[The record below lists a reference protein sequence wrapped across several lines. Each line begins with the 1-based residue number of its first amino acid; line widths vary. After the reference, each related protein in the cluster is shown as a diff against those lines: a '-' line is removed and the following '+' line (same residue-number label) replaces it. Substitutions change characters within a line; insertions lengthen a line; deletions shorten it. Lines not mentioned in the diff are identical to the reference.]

1 MTINNLLLKKINME
15 ILVTGDQ
22 PFKVVK
28 TTMTIGPSAGG
39 YTLAYGVDRYGTF
52 TNYTEAVPAGEA
64 CIVNGITPYT
74 WFKLVGNSGPVKVV
88 L

>member
-1 MTINNLLLKKINME
+1 ME
-15 ILVTGDQ
+15 ILVTGEQ

-28 TTMTIGPSAGG
+28 VTMTIGPSAGG
-39 YTLAYGVDRYGTF
+39 YTLAYGVDRNGTF
-52 TNYTEAVPAGEA
+52 TNYTETVPAGES

>member
-1 MTINNLLLKKINME
+1 ME
-15 ILVTGDQ
+15 VLVTGEQ
-22 PFKVVK
+22 SFKVVK

-39 YTLAYGVDRYGTF
+39 YTLAYGVDRNGEF
-52 TNYTEAVPAGEA
+52 TEYSEAVPASEV

-74 WFKLVGNSGPVKVV
+74 WFKLVGNSGSVKVV

>member
-1 MTINNLLLKKINME
+1 ME

-39 YTLAYGVDRYGTF
+39 YTLAYGVDRNGTF
-52 TNYTEAVPAGEA
+52 TNYTEAVPAGR
-64 CIVNGITPYT
+64 
-74 WFKLVGNSGPVKVV
+74 LV